1 MNRICFV
8 SLIALAAFAAVTA
21 CEKGKEP
28 QKLATP
34 EPVLVKAGV
43 DNATFLWESVSHA
56 DSYELV
62 LDDGAPVPVKGVS
75 FTFHDLTSGNEY
87 SLKIKAVAP
96 KDSEDWIDSDFSEPL
111 VFKTAGKTV
120 LAKPVLSVA
129 DRSSGEFT
137 VTWDEVRN
145 AGKYICKVN
154 DGAEVETGAT
164 SFTATGLTH
173 STEYTLKVKSAPAE
187 DQLNL
192 FVESDWAE
200 IKVTT
205 TGITKLDAPML
216 SYGDVT
222 PNGFTVTW
230 PAVNYAGKYNYKLD
244 GGALQS
250 TTEPS
255 AVITGLTANTTHTVE
270 VQAAPS
276 DAQTTNYEASE
287 WASVEVTTLDL
298 IALGAPTLR
307 ATSVLGVEFTIAWD
321 AVPHAA
327 RYMCSINDGAYAPV
341 TGTSKK
347 FEGLTPETAYT
358 VKVYAEPA
366 DAERITYKDGP
377 ASSISVTTKRGP
389 SDDDKDGDLSD
400 FEEKPI
406 F

>member
-1 MNRICFV
+1 MNRICLA
-8 SLIALAAFAAVTA
+8 SLFALAAFAAVTA
-21 CEKGKEP
+21 CEKAKEP
-28 QKLATP
+28 VKLATP
-34 EPVLVKAGV
+34 EPVLVKTGI
-43 DNATFLWESVSHA
+43 DNATFLWESVSRA

-62 LDDGAPVPVKGVS
+62 LDDGAPVSVKGVS
-75 FTFHDLTSGNEY
+75 FTFHDLSSGTEY

-96 KDSEDWIDSDFSEPL
+96 KDSDEWADSDFSEPL
-111 VFKTAGKTV
+111 VFKTAGKVV

-137 VTWDEVRN
+137 IVWDEVRN
-145 AGKYICKVN
+145 AGKYVCKLN
-154 DGAEVETGAT
+154 DAAEVETGVPC
-164 SFTATGLTH
+164 FTASGLSH
-173 STEYTLKVKSAPAE
+173 STEYTVRVKSAPSE

-192 FVESDWAE
+192 FIESDWAE

-205 TGITKLDAPML
+205 TGVTKLDAPML
-216 SYGDVT
+216 SSSDVN

-250 TTEPS
+250 TTEPQ
-255 AVITGLTANTTHTVE
+255 AVITSLTASTTHTVE

-276 DAQTTNYEASE
+276 DAQADNYEASE
-287 WASVEVTTLDL
+287 WASIEVTTSDL
-298 IALGAPTLR
+298 IILGAPTLR
-307 ATSVLGVEFTIAWD
+307 TTSVMGIEFTIAWD

-327 RYMCSINDGAYAPV
+327 RYMCSLNGGAYAPV

-358 VKVYAEPA
+358 VEVYAEPA
-366 DAERITYKDGP
+366 EAERITYANGNP
-377 ASSISVTTKRGP
+377 SSISVTTKRGP

>member
-1 MNRICFV
+1 MNRICIA
-8 SLIALAAFAAVTA
+8 SLFALAALAAVTA
-21 CEKGKEP
+21 CEKAREP
-28 QKLATP
+28 VKLATP

-75 FTFHDLTSGNEY
+75 FTFHDLSSGTEY
-87 SLKIKAVAP
+87 TLKVKAVAP
-96 KDSEDWIDSDFSEPL
+96 KDSEDWLDSDISKPL
-111 VFKTAGKTV
+111 VFRTSGKVV

-129 DRSSGEFT
+129 DRSSGEIT
-137 VTWDEVRN
+137 VTWDAVRN

-154 DGAEVETGAT
+154 DGAEVETGVP
-164 SFTATGLTH
+164 SFTASGLAH
-173 STEYTLKVKSAPAE
+173 STQYTIKVKSVPAD

-192 FVESDWAE
+192 FIESDWAE

-205 TGITKLDAPML
+205 TGITKLDAPVL
-216 SYGDVT
+216 AYGDVT

-250 TTEPS
+250 TTEPA
-255 AVITGLTANTTHTVE
+255 AVITSLTANTTQPVE

-276 DAQTTNYEASE
+276 DAQTANYEASE
-287 WASVEVTTLDL
+287 WASIEVTTLEL

-307 ATSVLGVEFTIAWD
+307 ATSIMGVEFTIAWD

-327 RYMCSINDGAYAPV
+327 RYMCSLNDGAFVPV

-366 DAERITYKDGP
+366 EAERITYKDGP
-377 ASSISVTTKRGP
+377 SATISVTTKRGP
-389 SDDDKDGDLSD
+389 SDDDKGGDLSD